1 MNEADVL
8 FLEKSLTNES
18 NKNITN
24 LTFDNINKNKQAI
37 ISDLYLTK
45 REKVTLLKQLKDY
58 QYIDEFPDLVEG
70 RYIRWINIINP
81 QDIKLTNGGI
91 LCEIKIED
99 YVTLVMKNKMNR
111 FFQINLDENLI
122 FQKLTDQEKIILFA
136 IDNIDN
142 LKV

>member
-1 MNEADVL
+1 MNEADIS
-8 FLEKSLTNES
+8 FLEKSLTNEC

-24 LTFDNINKNKQAI
+24 LTFDNINKNKQGI
-37 ISDLYLTK
+37 ISDLYLNK
-45 REKVTLLKQLKDY
+45 REKETLLKQLKDY

-81 QDIKLTNGGI
+81 HDIKLTNGGI

-122 FQKLTDQEKIILFA
+122 FQKLTDQEKVILYA
-136 IDNIDN
+136 IDLAN
-142 LKV
+142 K

>member
-1 MNEADVL
+1 MNEADL
-8 FLEKSLTNES
+8 SFLEKSLTNEC

-37 ISDLYLTK
+37 ISDLYLSK
-45 REKVTLLKQLKDY
+45 RDKDTLLKQLKDY
-58 QYIDEFPDLVEG
+58 QYIDELPDLVEG

-81 QDIKLTNGGI
+81 HNIKLTNGGI

-122 FQKLTDQEKIILFA
+122 FQKLTDQEKVILYA
-136 IDNIDN
+136 IDLAN
-142 LKV
+142 K

>member
-1 MNEADVL
+1 MNEADL
-8 FLEKSLTNES
+8 SFLEKSLTNEC

-37 ISDLYLTK
+37 ISDLYLSK
-45 REKVTLLKQLKDY
+45 RDKETLLKQLKDY
-58 QYIDEFPDLVEG
+58 QYIDELPDLVEG

-81 QDIKLTNGGI
+81 RNIKLTNGGI

-99 YVTLVMKNKMNR
+99 YVTLVMKNKINR

-122 FQKLTDQEKIILFA
+122 FQKLTDQEKVILYA
-136 IDNIDN
+136 IDLAN
-142 LKV
+142 K

>member
-1 MNEADVL
+1 MNEADL
-8 FLEKSLTNES
+8 SFLEKSLTNEC

-37 ISDLYLTK
+37 ISDLYLSK
-45 REKVTLLKQLKDY
+45 RDKETLLKQLKDY
-58 QYIDEFPDLVEG
+58 QYIDELPDLVEG

-81 QDIKLTNGGI
+81 HNIKLTNGGI

-122 FQKLTDQEKIILFA
+122 FQKLTDQEKVILYA
-136 IDNIDN
+136 IDLVN
-142 LKV
+142 K

>member
-122 FQKLTDQEKIILFA
+122 FQKLTDQEKVILYA
-136 IDNIDN
+136 IDLAN
-142 LKV
+142 K